1 VRAETRE
8 RPVTAGQLPTIGE
21 VLDRQGVLAYILLLP
36 GLLILAAFIGW
47 PFITSLWLS
56 VTDQSVSTSVA
67 RFVGL
72 ENFTSA
78 LKSQIFLQ
86 TVRNTFVYT
95 GVTVVFKL
103 GFGLGLAVLMNQ
115 SFRLK
120 NLARAALL
128 LPWIVPTALSA
139 IAWLWLFDATFS
151 VFNWAI
157 VRSGLAVLMNQSF
170 RLKNLARAALLLP
183 WIVPTALSAIAWLWL
198 FDATFSVFNWAI
210 VRSGIAD
217 RGINWLGE
225 GVWAMTSIIIANIWR
240 GTPFFAIS
248 ILAGLQTV
256 DRELLDAA
264 AVDGASPWQRFW
276 RITIPLIRPVVL
288 IVLLFSTVQTISDF
302 QLVYVLTR
310 GGPANSTHLLGTLAY
325 DVAVRAGQLSQGA
338 AISLYMFPVLIVC
351 VVALLVYMRRS
362 ST

>member
-8 RPVTAGQLPTIGE
+8 RLVSAGQLPTIGE
-21 VLDRQGVLAYILLLP
+21 LLDRQGVLAYVLLLP
-36 GLLILAAFIGW
+36 GLLILTAFIGW
-47 PFITSLWLS
+47 PFATSLWLS

-72 ENFTSA
+72 DNFTGA
-78 LKSQIFLQ
+78 LRSQIFLQ

-157 VRSGLAVLMNQSF
+157 VRSGV
-170 RLKNLARAALLLP
+170 
-183 WIVPTALSAIAWLWL
+183 
-198 FDATFSVFNWAI
+198 
-210 VRSGIAD
+210 AD

-225 GVWAMTSIIIANIWR
+225 GGWAMTSIIIANIWR

-256 DRELLDAA
+256 DRELIDAA

-338 AISLYMFPVLIVC
+338 AISLYMFPVLIIC

>member
-1 VRAETRE
+1 VRAEARK
-8 RPVTAGQLPTIGE
+8 RPVAAGQLPTIGE

-36 GLLILAAFIGW
+36 GLLILTAFIGW
-47 PFITSLWLS
+47 PFITSLWLA
-56 VTDQSVSTSVA
+56 VTDQSVSTSVV

-72 ENFTSA
+72 DNFTDE
-78 LKSQIFLQ
+78 LRSQIFLQ

-103 GFGLGLAVLMNQ
+103 AFGIGLAVLMNQ

-157 VRSGLAVLMNQSF
+157 VRSGLA
-170 RLKNLARAALLLP
+170 
-183 WIVPTALSAIAWLWL
+183 
-198 FDATFSVFNWAI
+198 
-210 VRSGIAD
+210 D

-225 GVWAMTSIIIANIWR
+225 GSWAMTSIIIANIWR

-264 AVDGASPWQRFW
+264 AVDGASRWQRFW

-288 IVLLFSTVQTISDF
+288 IVLLFSVVSTISDF

-325 DVAVRAGQLSQGA
+325 DVAVRAGQLSEGA

-351 VVALLVYMRRS
+351 VVALLLYLRRS

>member
-1 VRAETRE
+1 VRAEARK

-21 VLDRQGVLAYILLLP
+21 VLDRQGVLAYVLLLP
-36 GLLILAAFIGW
+36 GVLILAAFIGW

-72 ENFTSA
+72 DNFTDE
-78 LKSQIFLQ
+78 LRSQIFLQ

-95 GVTVVFKL
+95 GVTVVIKL
-103 GFGLGLAVLMNQ
+103 AFGIGLAVLMNQ

-157 VRSGLAVLMNQSF
+157 VRSGLA
-170 RLKNLARAALLLP
+170 
-183 WIVPTALSAIAWLWL
+183 
-198 FDATFSVFNWAI
+198 
-210 VRSGIAD
+210 D

-225 GVWAMTSIIIANIWR
+225 GSWAMTSIIIANIWR
-240 GTPFFAIS
+240 GTPFFAIT

-264 AVDGASPWQRFW
+264 AVDGASRWQRFW

-288 IVLLFSTVQTISDF
+288 IVLLFSIVATISDF

-325 DVAVRAGQLSQGA
+325 DVAVRAGQLSEGA
-338 AISLYMFPVLIVC
+338 AISLYMFPVLILC
-351 VVALLVYMRRS
+351 VVALLLYLRRS

>member
-1 VRAETRE
+1 MRAETRE

-47 PFITSLWLS
+47 PFVTSLWLS

-72 ENFTSA
+72 ENFTGA

-103 GFGLGLAVLMNQ
+103 GFGL
-115 SFRLK
+115 
-120 NLARAALL
+120 
-128 LPWIVPTALSA
+128 
-139 IAWLWLFDATFS
+139 
-151 VFNWAI
+151 
-157 VRSGLAVLMNQSF
+157 GLAVLMNQSF

-362 ST
+362 SV

>member
-1 VRAETRE
+1 MRAETRE
-8 RPVTAGQLPTIGE
+8 RPVTAGQLPSIGE
-21 VLDRQGVLAYILLLP
+21 LLDRQGVLAYVLLLP
-36 GLLILAAFIGW
+36 GLLILTAFIGW
-47 PFITSLWLS
+47 PFVTSLWLS
-56 VTDQSVSTSVA
+56 VTDQSVSTSVV

-72 ENFTSA
+72 ENFTDE
-78 LKSQIFLQ
+78 LRSQIFLQ
-86 TVRNTFVYT
+86 TLRNTFVYT

-103 GFGLGLAVLMNQ
+103 AFGLGLAVLMNQ

-157 VRSGLAVLMNQSF
+157 VRSGLA
-170 RLKNLARAALLLP
+170 
-183 WIVPTALSAIAWLWL
+183 
-198 FDATFSVFNWAI
+198 
-210 VRSGIAD
+210 D

-225 GVWAMTSIIIANIWR
+225 GQWAMTSIIIANIWR

-264 AVDGASPWQRFW
+264 AVDGASLWQRFW
-276 RITIPLIRPVVL
+276 RITIPLIRPVIL

>member
-1 VRAETRE
+1 MRAETRE

-21 VLDRQGVLAYILLLP
+21 LLDRQGVLAYVLLLP
-36 GLLILAAFIGW
+36 GLLILTAFIGW
-47 PFITSLWLS
+47 PFVTSLWLS
-56 VTDQSVSTSVA
+56 VTDQSVSTSVV

-72 ENFTSA
+72 ENFTDE
-78 LKSQIFLQ
+78 LRSQIFLQ
-86 TVRNTFVYT
+86 TLRNTFVYT

-103 GFGLGLAVLMNQ
+103 AFGLGLAVLMNQ

-157 VRSGLAVLMNQSF
+157 VRSGLA
-170 RLKNLARAALLLP
+170 
-183 WIVPTALSAIAWLWL
+183 
-198 FDATFSVFNWAI
+198 
-210 VRSGIAD
+210 D

-225 GVWAMTSIIIANIWR
+225 GQWAMTSIIIANIWR

-264 AVDGASPWQRFW
+264 AVDGASLWQRFW
-276 RITIPLIRPVVL
+276 RITIPLIRPVLL

-310 GGPANSTHLLGTLAY
+310 GGPANSTHLPGTLAY

>member
-1 VRAETRE
+1 M
-8 RPVTAGQLPTIGE
+8 GE
-21 VLDRQGVLAYILLLP
+21 LLDRQGLLAYVLLLP
-36 GLLILAAFIGW
+36 GLLILILFIGY
-47 PFITSLWLS
+47 PFVTSLWLA

-67 RFVGL
+67 HFIGL
-72 ENFTSA
+72 DNFTDE
-78 LKSQIFLQ
+78 LRSQIFLQ

-103 GFGLGLAVLMNQ
+103 VLGIGLAVLMNQ

-157 VRSGLAVLMNQSF
+157 VHSGL
-170 RLKNLARAALLLP
+170 
-183 WIVPTALSAIAWLWL
+183 
-198 FDATFSVFNWAI
+198 
-210 VRSGIAD
+210 AD

-225 GVWAMTSIIIANIWR
+225 GSWAMTSIIIANIWR
-240 GTPFFAIS
+240 GTPFFAIT

-256 DRELLDAA
+256 ERELLDAA
-264 AVDGASPWQRFW
+264 AVDGASSWQRFW
-276 RITIPLIRPVVL
+276 RITLPLVRPVLL
-288 IVLLFSTVQTISDF
+288 IVLLFSTIWTISDF

-310 GGPANSTHLLGTLAY
+310 GGPANSTHLFGTLAY
-325 DVAVRAGQLSQGA
+325 DVAVRAGQLSEGA
-338 AISLYMFPVLIVC
+338 AISLYMFPVLILC
-351 VVALLVYMRRS
+351 VVALLLYFRRS

>member
-1 VRAETRE
+1 MRAETRE

-21 VLDRQGVLAYILLLP
+21 VLDRQGVLAYVLLLP
-36 GLLILAAFIGW
+36 GVLILTAFIGW
-47 PFITSLWLS
+47 PFVTSLWLS

-72 ENFTSA
+72 DNFTGA
-78 LKSQIFLQ
+78 LRSQIFLQ

-103 GFGLGLAVLMNQ
+103 GFGL
-115 SFRLK
+115 
-120 NLARAALL
+120 
-128 LPWIVPTALSA
+128 
-139 IAWLWLFDATFS
+139 
-151 VFNWAI
+151 
-157 VRSGLAVLMNQSF
+157 GLAVLMNQSF

-362 ST
+362 SV

>member
-1 VRAETRE
+1 MRAETRE

-21 VLDRQGVLAYILLLP
+21 LLDRQGVLAYVLLLP
-36 GLLILAAFIGW
+36 GLLILTAFIGW
-47 PFITSLWLS
+47 PFVTSLWLS
-56 VTDQSVSTSVA
+56 VTDQSVSTSVV

-72 ENFTSA
+72 ENFTDE
-78 LKSQIFLQ
+78 LRSQIFLQ
-86 TVRNTFVYT
+86 TLRNTFVYT

-103 GFGLGLAVLMNQ
+103 AFGLGLAVLMNQ

-157 VRSGLAVLMNQSF
+157 VRSGLA
-170 RLKNLARAALLLP
+170 
-183 WIVPTALSAIAWLWL
+183 
-198 FDATFSVFNWAI
+198 
-210 VRSGIAD
+210 D

-225 GVWAMTSIIIANIWR
+225 GQWAMTSIIIANIWR

-264 AVDGASPWQRFW
+264 AVDGASLWQRFW
-276 RITIPLIRPVVL
+276 RITIPLIRPVLL

>member
-21 VLDRQGVLAYILLLP
+21 LLDRQGVLAYVLLLP
-36 GLLILAAFIGW
+36 GLLILTAFIGW
-47 PFITSLWLS
+47 PFVTSLWLS
-56 VTDQSVSTSVA
+56 VTDQSVSTSVV

-72 ENFTSA
+72 ENFTDE
-78 LKSQIFLQ
+78 LRSQIFLQ
-86 TVRNTFVYT
+86 TLRNTFVYT

-103 GFGLGLAVLMNQ
+103 AFGLGLAVLMNQ

-157 VRSGLAVLMNQSF
+157 VRSGLA
-170 RLKNLARAALLLP
+170 
-183 WIVPTALSAIAWLWL
+183 
-198 FDATFSVFNWAI
+198 
-210 VRSGIAD
+210 D

-225 GVWAMTSIIIANIWR
+225 GQWAMTSIIIANIWR

-264 AVDGASPWQRFW
+264 AVDGASLWQRFW
-276 RITIPLIRPVVL
+276 RITIPLIRPVLL

>member
-1 VRAETRE
+1 VRAEARK
-8 RPVTAGQLPTIGE
+8 RPVAAGQAPTIGE
-21 VLDRQGVLAYILLLP
+21 LLDRQGLLAYVLLLP
-36 GLLILAAFIGW
+36 GLLILILFIGY
-47 PFITSLWLS
+47 PFVTSLWLA

-67 RFVGL
+67 RFIGL
-72 ENFTSA
+72 DNFTDE
-78 LKSQIFLQ
+78 LRSQIFLQ

-103 GFGLGLAVLMNQ
+103 VLGIGLAVLMNQ

-157 VRSGLAVLMNQSF
+157 VHSGL
-170 RLKNLARAALLLP
+170 
-183 WIVPTALSAIAWLWL
+183 
-198 FDATFSVFNWAI
+198 
-210 VRSGIAD
+210 AD

-225 GVWAMTSIIIANIWR
+225 GSWAMTSIIIANIWR
-240 GTPFFAIS
+240 GTPFFAIT

-256 DRELLDAA
+256 ERELLDAA
-264 AVDGASPWQRFW
+264 AVDGASSWQRFW
-276 RITIPLIRPVVL
+276 RITLPLVRPVLL
-288 IVLLFSTVQTISDF
+288 IVLLFSTIWTISDF

-310 GGPANSTHLLGTLAY
+310 GGPANSTHLFGTLAY
-325 DVAVRAGQLSQGA
+325 DVAVRAGQLSEGA
-338 AISLYMFPVLIVC
+338 AISLYMFPVLILC
-351 VVALLVYMRRS
+351 VVALLLYFRRS

>member
-21 VLDRQGVLAYILLLP
+21 LLDRQGLLAYVLLLP
-36 GLLILAAFIGW
+36 GLLILIAFIGW
-47 PFITSLWLS
+47 PFVTSLWLA
-56 VTDQSVSTSVA
+56 VTDQSVSTSVVH
-67 RFVGL
+67 FVGL
-72 ENFTSA
+72 DNFTDE
-78 LKSQIFLQ
+78 LRSQIFLQ

-103 GFGLGLAVLMNQ
+103 AFGLGLAVLMNQ

-120 NLARAALL
+120 NIARAALL

-151 VFNWAI
+151 VFNWVI
-157 VRSGLAVLMNQSF
+157 VRSGL
-170 RLKNLARAALLLP
+170 
-183 WIVPTALSAIAWLWL
+183 
-198 FDATFSVFNWAI
+198 
-210 VRSGIAD
+210 AD

-225 GVWAMTSIIIANIWR
+225 GGWAMTAIIIANIWR

-264 AVDGASPWQRFW
+264 AIDGASTWQRFW
-276 RITIPLIRPVVL
+276 RITVPLIRPVLL
-288 IVLLFSTVQTISDF
+288 IVLLFSVVWTISDF

-325 DVAVRAGQLSQGA
+325 DAAVRAGQLSQGA

-351 VVALLVYMRRS
+351 VVALLVYLRRS

>member
-21 VLDRQGVLAYILLLP
+21 LLDRQGLLAYVLLLP
-36 GLLILAAFIGW
+36 GLLILTAFIGW

-72 ENFTSA
+72 ENFTGA
-78 LKSQIFLQ
+78 LRSQIFLQ

-103 GFGLGLAVLMNQ
+103 GLGL
-115 SFRLK
+115 
-120 NLARAALL
+120 
-128 LPWIVPTALSA
+128 
-139 IAWLWLFDATFS
+139 
-151 VFNWAI
+151 
-157 VRSGLAVLMNQSF
+157 GLAVLMNQSF

-225 GVWAMTSIIIANIWR
+225 GAWAMTSISIANIWR

-264 AVDGASPWQRFW
+264 AVDGASLWQRFW
-276 RITIPLIRPVVL
+276 RITIPLIRPVIL

-338 AISLYMFPVLIVC
+338 AISLYMFPVLILC

>member
-1 VRAETRE
+1 MRAETRE
-8 RPVTAGQLPTIGE
+8 RPVTAGQLPSIGE
-21 VLDRQGVLAYILLLP
+21 LLDRQGVLAYVLLLP
-36 GLLILAAFIGW
+36 GLLILSAFIGW
-47 PFITSLWLS
+47 PFVTSLWLS
-56 VTDQSVSTSVA
+56 VTDQSVSTAVV

-72 ENFTSA
+72 DNFTDE
-78 LKSQIFLQ
+78 LRSQIFLQ

-103 GFGLGLAVLMNQ
+103 AFGIGLAVLMNQ

-120 NLARAALL
+120 NIARAALL

-157 VRSGLAVLMNQSF
+157 VRSGLA
-170 RLKNLARAALLLP
+170 
-183 WIVPTALSAIAWLWL
+183 
-198 FDATFSVFNWAI
+198 
-210 VRSGIAD
+210 D

-225 GVWAMTSIIIANIWR
+225 GMWAMSSIIIANIWR

-264 AVDGASPWQRFW
+264 AVDGASRWQRFW

-288 IVLLFSTVQTISDF
+288 IVVLFSVVSTISDF

-325 DVAVRAGQLSQGA
+325 DVAVRAGQLSEGA

-351 VVALLVYMRRS
+351 VVALLLYLRRS

>member
-1 VRAETRE
+1 VRAEARK

-21 VLDRQGVLAYILLLP
+21 VLDRQGVLAYVLLFP
-36 GLLILAAFIGW
+36 GLLILIAFIGW
-47 PFITSLWLS
+47 PFVTSLWLS

-72 ENFTSA
+72 DNFA
-78 LKSQIFLQ
+78 DELRSQIFLQ

-103 GFGLGLAVLMNQ
+103 AFG
-115 SFRLK
+115 
-120 NLARAALL
+120 
-128 LPWIVPTALSA
+128 I
-139 IAWLWLFDATFS
+139 
-151 VFNWAI
+151 
-157 VRSGLAVLMNQSF
+157 GLAVLMNQSF

-225 GVWAMTSIIIANIWR
+225 GAWAMTSIIIANVWR

-264 AVDGASPWQRFW
+264 AVDGASRWQRFW

-288 IVLLFSTVQTISDF
+288 IVLLFSVVSTISDF

-325 DVAVRAGQLSQGA
+325 DVAVRAGQLSEGA

-351 VVALLVYMRRS
+351 VVALLLYLRRS

>member
-1 VRAETRE
+1 MRAETRE
-8 RPVTAGQLPTIGE
+8 RLVSAGQLPTIGE
-21 VLDRQGVLAYILLLP
+21 LLDRQGVLAYVLLLP
-36 GLLILAAFIGW
+36 GLLILTAFIGW
-47 PFITSLWLS
+47 PFVTSLWLS

-72 ENFTSA
+72 DNFTGA
-78 LKSQIFLQ
+78 LRSQIFLQ

-157 VRSGLAVLMNQSF
+157 VRSG
-170 RLKNLARAALLLP
+170 
-183 WIVPTALSAIAWLWL
+183 
-198 FDATFSVFNWAI
+198 
-210 VRSGIAD
+210 IAD

-225 GVWAMTSIIIANIWR
+225 GMWAMTSIIIANIWR
-240 GTPFFAIS
+240 GTPFFAIT

-338 AISLYMFPVLIVC
+338 AISLYMFPVLIIC

>member
-1 VRAETRE
+1 VRAEARK

-21 VLDRQGVLAYILLLP
+21 VLDRQGVLAYVLLLP
-36 GLLILAAFIGW
+36 GVLILVAFIGW

-56 VTDQSVSTSVA
+56 VTDQSVSTSVV

-72 ENFTSA
+72 DNFTDE
-78 LKSQIFLQ
+78 LRSQIFLQ

-103 GFGLGLAVLMNQ
+103 AFGIGLAVLMNQ

-157 VRSGLAVLMNQSF
+157 VRSGLA
-170 RLKNLARAALLLP
+170 
-183 WIVPTALSAIAWLWL
+183 
-198 FDATFSVFNWAI
+198 
-210 VRSGIAD
+210 D

-225 GVWAMTSIIIANIWR
+225 GSWAMTSIIIANIWR
-240 GTPFFAIS
+240 GTPFFAIT

-264 AVDGASPWQRFW
+264 AVDGASRWQRFW

-288 IVLLFSTVQTISDF
+288 IVLLFSIVATISDF

-325 DVAVRAGQLSQGA
+325 DVAVRAGQLSEGA
-338 AISLYMFPVLIVC
+338 AISLYMFPVLILC
-351 VVALLVYMRRS
+351 VVALLLYLRRS

>member
-8 RPVTAGQLPTIGE
+8 RPVTAGQLPSIGE
-21 VLDRQGVLAYILLLP
+21 LLDRQGVLAYVLLLP
-36 GLLILAAFIGW
+36 GLLILTAFIGW
-47 PFITSLWLS
+47 PFVTSLWLS
-56 VTDQSVSTSVA
+56 VTDQSVSTSVV

-72 ENFTSA
+72 ENFTDE
-78 LKSQIFLQ
+78 LRSQIFLQ
-86 TVRNTFVYT
+86 TLRNTFVYT

-103 GFGLGLAVLMNQ
+103 AFGLGLAVLMNQ

-157 VRSGLAVLMNQSF
+157 VRSGLA
-170 RLKNLARAALLLP
+170 
-183 WIVPTALSAIAWLWL
+183 
-198 FDATFSVFNWAI
+198 
-210 VRSGIAD
+210 D

-225 GVWAMTSIIIANIWR
+225 GQWAMTSIIIANIWR

-264 AVDGASPWQRFW
+264 AVDGASLWQRFW
-276 RITIPLIRPVVL
+276 RITIPLIRPVLL

>member
-1 VRAETRE
+1 MRAETRE
-8 RPVTAGQLPTIGE
+8 RPVSAGQLPTIGE
-21 VLDRQGVLAYILLLP
+21 LLDRQGVLAYVLLLP

-72 ENFTSA
+72 DNFTGA
-78 LKSQIFLQ
+78 LRSQIFVQ
-86 TVRNTFVYT
+86 TMRNTFVYT

-103 GFGLGLAVLMNQ
+103 AFGL
-115 SFRLK
+115 
-120 NLARAALL
+120 
-128 LPWIVPTALSA
+128 
-139 IAWLWLFDATFS
+139 
-151 VFNWAI
+151 
-157 VRSGLAVLMNQSF
+157 GLAVLMNQSF

-225 GVWAMTSIIIANIWR
+225 GSWAMTSIIIANVWR

-362 ST
+362 AT

>member
-1 VRAETRE
+1 MRAEARK

-21 VLDRQGVLAYILLLP
+21 VLDRQGVLAYVLLLP
-36 GLLILAAFIGW
+36 GVLILAAFIGW

-72 ENFTSA
+72 DNFTDE
-78 LKSQIFLQ
+78 LRSQIFLQ

-95 GVTVVFKL
+95 GVTVVIKL
-103 GFGLGLAVLMNQ
+103 AFGIGLAVLMNQ

-157 VRSGLAVLMNQSF
+157 VRSGLA
-170 RLKNLARAALLLP
+170 
-183 WIVPTALSAIAWLWL
+183 
-198 FDATFSVFNWAI
+198 
-210 VRSGIAD
+210 D

-225 GVWAMTSIIIANIWR
+225 GSWAMTSIIIANIWR
-240 GTPFFAIS
+240 GTPFFAIT

-264 AVDGASPWQRFW
+264 AVDGASRWQRFW

-288 IVLLFSTVQTISDF
+288 IVLLFSIVATISDF

-325 DVAVRAGQLSQGA
+325 DVAVRAGQLSEGA
-338 AISLYMFPVLIVC
+338 AISLYMFPVLILC
-351 VVALLVYMRRS
+351 VVALLLYLRRS

>member
-1 VRAETRE
+1 MRAETRE
-8 RPVTAGQLPTIGE
+8 RPVTAGQLPSIGE
-21 VLDRQGVLAYILLLP
+21 LLDRQGVLAYVLLLP
-36 GLLILAAFIGW
+36 GLLILTAFIGW
-47 PFITSLWLS
+47 PFVTSLWLS
-56 VTDQSVSTSVA
+56 VTDQSVSTSVV

-72 ENFTSA
+72 ENFTDE
-78 LKSQIFLQ
+78 LRSQIFLQ
-86 TVRNTFVYT
+86 TLRNTFVYT

-103 GFGLGLAVLMNQ
+103 AFGLGLAVLMNQ

-157 VRSGLAVLMNQSF
+157 VRSGLA
-170 RLKNLARAALLLP
+170 
-183 WIVPTALSAIAWLWL
+183 
-198 FDATFSVFNWAI
+198 
-210 VRSGIAD
+210 D

-225 GVWAMTSIIIANIWR
+225 GAWAMTSIIIANIWR

-264 AVDGASPWQRFW
+264 AVDGASLWQRFW
-276 RITIPLIRPVVL
+276 RITIPLIRPVLL

-351 VVALLVYMRRS
+351 VVALLIYMRRS

>member
-8 RPVTAGQLPTIGE
+8 RPVSAGQLPTIGE
-21 VLDRQGVLAYILLLP
+21 LLDRQGVLAYVLLLP

-47 PFITSLWLS
+47 PFVTSLWLS

-72 ENFTSA
+72 DNFTGA
-78 LKSQIFLQ
+78 LKSQIFQQ

-103 GFGLGLAVLMNQ
+103 AFGLGLAVLMNQ

-151 VFNWAI
+151 VFNW
-157 VRSGLAVLMNQSF
+157 V
-170 RLKNLARAALLLP
+170 
-183 WIVPTALSAIAWLWL
+183 
-198 FDATFSVFNWAI
+198 I

-225 GVWAMTSIIIANIWR
+225 GAWAMTSIIIANIWR

-338 AISLYMFPVLIVC
+338 AISLYMFPVLILC

-362 ST
+362 AT

>member
-1 VRAETRE
+1 VRAEARK
-8 RPVTAGQLPTIGE
+8 RPVTAGQLPSIGE
-21 VLDRQGVLAYILLLP
+21 VLDRQGVLAYVLLLP
-36 GLLILAAFIGW
+36 GVLILAAFIGW

-72 ENFTSA
+72 DNFTDE
-78 LKSQIFLQ
+78 LRSQIFLQ

-95 GVTVVFKL
+95 GVTVVIKL
-103 GFGLGLAVLMNQ
+103 AFGIGLAVLMNQ

-157 VRSGLAVLMNQSF
+157 VRSGLA
-170 RLKNLARAALLLP
+170 
-183 WIVPTALSAIAWLWL
+183 
-198 FDATFSVFNWAI
+198 
-210 VRSGIAD
+210 D

-225 GVWAMTSIIIANIWR
+225 GSWAMTSIIIANIWR
-240 GTPFFAIS
+240 GTPFFAIT

-264 AVDGASPWQRFW
+264 AVDGASRWQRFW

-288 IVLLFSTVQTISDF
+288 IVLLFSIVATISDF

-325 DVAVRAGQLSQGA
+325 DVAVRAGQLSEGA
-338 AISLYMFPVLIVC
+338 AISLYMFPVLILC
-351 VVALLVYMRRS
+351 VVALLLYLRRS

>member
-1 VRAETRE
+1 V
-8 RPVTAGQLPTIGE
+8 V
-21 VLDRQGVLAYILLLP
+21 
-36 GLLILAAFIGW
+36 
-47 PFITSLWLS
+47 
-56 VTDQSVSTSVA
+56 

-72 ENFTSA
+72 DNFTDE
-78 LKSQIFLQ
+78 LRSQIFQQ

-103 GFGLGLAVLMNQ
+103 AFGIGLAVLMNQ

-120 NLARAALL
+120 NIARAALL

-151 VFNWAI
+151 VFNWVI
-157 VRSGLAVLMNQSF
+157 VRSGL
-170 RLKNLARAALLLP
+170 
-183 WIVPTALSAIAWLWL
+183 
-198 FDATFSVFNWAI
+198 
-210 VRSGIAD
+210 AD

-225 GVWAMTSIIIANIWR
+225 GTWAMTSIIIANIWR

-288 IVLLFSTVQTISDF
+288 IVLLFSTVWTISDF

>member
-1 VRAETRE
+1 VRAEARK

-21 VLDRQGVLAYILLLP
+21 VLDRQGVLAYVLLFP
-36 GLLILAAFIGW
+36 GLLILIAFIGW
-47 PFITSLWLS
+47 PFVTSLWLS

-72 ENFTSA
+72 DNFA
-78 LKSQIFLQ
+78 DELRSQIFLQ
-86 TVRNTFVYT
+86 TARNTFVYT

-103 GFGLGLAVLMNQ
+103 AFG
-115 SFRLK
+115 
-120 NLARAALL
+120 
-128 LPWIVPTALSA
+128 I
-139 IAWLWLFDATFS
+139 
-151 VFNWAI
+151 
-157 VRSGLAVLMNQSF
+157 GLAVLMNQSF

-225 GVWAMTSIIIANIWR
+225 GAWAMTSIIIANVWR

-264 AVDGASPWQRFW
+264 AVDGASRWQRFW

-288 IVLLFSTVQTISDF
+288 IVLLFSVVSTISDF

-325 DVAVRAGQLSQGA
+325 DVAVRAGQLSEGA

-351 VVALLVYMRRS
+351 VVALLLYLRRS

>member
-1 VRAETRE
+1 MRAETRE
-8 RPVTAGQLPTIGE
+8 RPVTAGQLPSIGE
-21 VLDRQGVLAYILLLP
+21 LLDRQGVLAYVLLLP
-36 GLLILAAFIGW
+36 GLLILTAFIGW
-47 PFITSLWLS
+47 PFVTSLWLS

-72 ENFTSA
+72 ENFTDE
-78 LKSQIFLQ
+78 LRSQIFLQ
-86 TVRNTFVYT
+86 TLRNTFVYT

-103 GFGLGLAVLMNQ
+103 AFGLGLAVLMNQ

-157 VRSGLAVLMNQSF
+157 VRSGLA
-170 RLKNLARAALLLP
+170 
-183 WIVPTALSAIAWLWL
+183 
-198 FDATFSVFNWAI
+198 
-210 VRSGIAD
+210 D

-225 GVWAMTSIIIANIWR
+225 GQWAMTSIIIANIWR

-264 AVDGASPWQRFW
+264 AVDGASLWQRFW
-276 RITIPLIRPVVL
+276 RITIPLIRPVLL

-351 VVALLVYMRRS
+351 VVALLIYMRRS

>member
-1 VRAETRE
+1 MRAETRE

-72 ENFTSA
+72 ENFTGA

-103 GFGLGLAVLMNQ
+103 GFGL
-115 SFRLK
+115 
-120 NLARAALL
+120 
-128 LPWIVPTALSA
+128 
-139 IAWLWLFDATFS
+139 
-151 VFNWAI
+151 
-157 VRSGLAVLMNQSF
+157 GLAVLMNQSF

-362 ST
+362 SV

>member
-1 VRAETRE
+1 MRAETRE

-21 VLDRQGVLAYILLLP
+21 LLDRQGVLAYVLLLP
-36 GLLILAAFIGW
+36 GLLILTAFIGW
-47 PFITSLWLS
+47 PFVTSLWLS
-56 VTDQSVSTSVA
+56 VTDQSVSTSVV

-72 ENFTSA
+72 ENFTDE
-78 LKSQIFLQ
+78 LRSQIFLQ
-86 TVRNTFVYT
+86 TLRNTFVYT

-103 GFGLGLAVLMNQ
+103 AFGLGLAVLMNQ

-157 VRSGLAVLMNQSF
+157 VRSGLA
-170 RLKNLARAALLLP
+170 
-183 WIVPTALSAIAWLWL
+183 
-198 FDATFSVFNWAI
+198 
-210 VRSGIAD
+210 D

-225 GVWAMTSIIIANIWR
+225 GQWAMTSIIIANIWR

-264 AVDGASPWQRFW
+264 AVDGASLWQRFW
-276 RITIPLIRPVVL
+276 RITIPLIRPVLL

-351 VVALLVYMRRS
+351 VVALLIYMRRS